1 MNKVNNKI
9 NVNDFIIVLR
19 PVMKNITEE
28 DDDDTPTWT
37 GDVQVKLLT
46 DLSKI
51 SLDEYEYNSIL
62 KICNLMA
69 ASIPSMHENEFV
81 RHVVEHYLRHHELDL
96 EHVDIEEH
104 EEEKVDG
111 NNNIIKLVFDSET
124 KGNA

>member
-1 MNKVNNKI
+1 MNKLNNKI
-9 NVNDFIIVLR
+9 HVNDFIIVLR
-19 PVMKNITEE
+19 PVMQNTTEE
-28 DDDDTPTWT
+28 DNGASVWV

-51 SLDEYEYNSIL
+51 SLDEYQHESML

-69 ASIPSMHENEFV
+69 ASIPSMHENAFV

>member
-1 MNKVNNKI
+1 MNKVSNKI

-19 PVMKNITEE
+19 PVMKSITEE
-28 DDDDTPTWT
+28 DNDTPTWV

-51 SLDEYEYNSIL
+51 SLNEYEFASMN
-62 KICNLMA
+62 KICNLMV

-81 RHVVEHYLRHHELDL
+81 RHVVEHYLRHNELDL
-96 EHVDIEEH
+96 EHIDIEEH
-104 EEEKVDG
+104 EKEKVDD
-111 NNNIIKLVFDSET
+111 NNNIIKLDFDSKT

>member
-9 NVNDFIIVLR
+9 HVNDFIIVLR
-19 PVMKNITEE
+19 PVLKNTTE
-28 DDDDTPTWT
+28 DDDDDTSTWT

-51 SLDEYEYNSIL
+51 SLGKYEFNSML

-81 RHVVEHYLRHHELDL
+81 RHVVEHYLRHNELDL

>member
-9 NVNDFIIVLR
+9 HVNDFIIVLR
-19 PVMKNITEE
+19 PVLKNTTE
-28 DDDDTPTWT
+28 DDDDTSTWT

-51 SLDEYEYNSIL
+51 SLGKYEFNSML

-81 RHVVEHYLRHHELDL
+81 RHVVEHYLRHNELDL